1 MVIIASHTAG
11 GNLTVFLPRKHPR
24 LCPRSLTTWMAAKL
38 SSSYYNHLI
47 TEAPPC
53 ALPVFFFFFLLL
65 YLQDCCETCCITS
78 KVILM
83 RECTGITCCSKWCP
97 HDNGRA
103 EVDQTGEHL
112 IRKKNTKKKLLCSCL
127 YRSLFHECFY
137 QKGLAGVSVSE
148 RGIRKEVDLRS
159 LSRSPGR
166 NSNKQ
171 SWSQA
176 VWFKNKHSG
185 DARRGKAHGVYVRLE
200 HTDETKKGVWGRD
213 WTLNL

>member
-53 ALPVFFFFFLLL
+53 ALPVFFFFFTSIFTGLLWDVL
-65 YLQDCCETCCITS
+65 HNQQSYSHER
-78 KVILM
+78 M
-83 RECTGITCCSKWCP
+83 HW
-97 HDNGRA
+97 DNLLFKMMSSWQRQSRSGSNRRA
-103 EVDQTGEHL
+103 LDT
-112 IRKKNTKKKLLCSCL
+112 KKNTTKNYCAPACTGVCFTSAFTKKDSLVFLFRSEASEKKLTFAVWAALL
-127 YRSLFHECFY
+127 GEI
-137 QKGLAGVSVSE
+137 A
-148 RGIRKEVDLRS
+148 
-159 LSRSPGR
+159 
-166 NSNKQ
+166 NKQ

>member
-53 ALPVFFFFFLLL
+53 ALPVFFFFFFTSIFTGLLWDVL
-65 YLQDCCETCCITS
+65 HNQQSYSHER
-78 KVILM
+78 M
-83 RECTGITCCSKWCP
+83 HW
-97 HDNGRA
+97 DNLLFKMMSSWQRQSRSGSNRRA
-103 EVDQTGEHL
+103 LD
-112 IRKKNTKKKLLCSCL
+112 TKKKLLCSCL

>member
-24 LCPRSLTTWMAAKL
+24 LCPRSLTTWIVAKL

-53 ALPVFFFFFLLL
+53 ALPVFFFFFTSIFTGLLWDVL
-65 YLQDCCETCCITS
+65 HNQQSYSHER
-78 KVILM
+78 M
-83 RECTGITCCSKWCP
+83 HW
-97 HDNGRA
+97 DNLLFKMMSSWQRQSRSGSNRRA
-103 EVDQTGEHL
+103 LDT
-112 IRKKNTKKKLLCSCL
+112 KKKHKKKLLCSCL

-200 HTDETKKGVWGRD
+200 HTDETKKGV
-213 WTLNL
+213 

>member
-53 ALPVFFFFFLLL
+53 ALPVFFFFFTSIFTGLLWDVL
-65 YLQDCCETCCITS
+65 HNQQSYSHER
-78 KVILM
+78 M
-83 RECTGITCCSKWCP
+83 HW
-97 HDNGRA
+97 DNLLFKMMSSWQRQSRSGSNRRA
-103 EVDQTGEHL
+103 LDT
-112 IRKKNTKKKLLCSCL
+112 KKKHKKKLLCSCL

-200 HTDETKKGVWGRD
+200 HTDETKKGV
-213 WTLNL
+213 

>member
-24 LCPRSLTTWMAAKL
+24 LCPRSLTTWIVAKL

-65 YLQDCCETCCITS
+65 YLQDCCETCYITS

-112 IRKKNTKKKLLCSCL
+112 IQKKNTKKNYCAPACTGVCFTSAFTKKDSLVFLFRSEASEKKLTFAVWAALLGEIATNSP
-127 YRSLFHECFY
+127 
-137 QKGLAGVSVSE
+137 GVK
-148 RGIRKEVDLRS
+148 RCDLRINIAAM
-159 LSRSPGR
+159 RGEE
-166 NSNKQ
+166 
-171 SWSQA
+171 
-176 VWFKNKHSG
+176 KHT
-185 DARRGKAHGVYVRLE
+185 AF
-200 HTDETKKGVWGRD
+200 T
-213 WTLNL
+213 

>member
-112 IRKKNTKKKLLCSCL
+112 IRKKNTKKTIVLLPVQEYVSRVLLPKRTRWCFCFGARHQK
-127 YRSLFHECFY
+127 RSWPSQFEP
-137 QKGLAGVSVSE
+137 
-148 RGIRKEVDLRS
+148 
-159 LSRSPGR
+159 LSWE
-166 NSNKQ
+166 K
-171 SWSQA
+171 
-176 VWFKNKHSG
+176 
-185 DARRGKAHGVYVRLE
+185 
-200 HTDETKKGVWGRD
+200 
-213 WTLNL
+213 

>member
-53 ALPVFFFFFLLL
+53 ALPVFFFFFFTSIFTGLLWDVL
-65 YLQDCCETCCITS
+65 HNQQSYSHER
-78 KVILM
+78 M
-83 RECTGITCCSKWCP
+83 HW
-97 HDNGRA
+97 DNLLFKMMSSWQRQSRSGSNRRA
-103 EVDQTGEHL
+103 LD
-112 IRKKNTKKKLLCSCL
+112 IKKKTQKKLLCSCL

-166 NSNKQ
+166 NSKQ
-171 SWSQA
+171 TVLES
-176 VWFKNKHSG
+176 SG
-185 DARRGKAHGVYVRLE
+185 VI
-200 HTDETKKGVWGRD
+200 
-213 WTLNL
+213 

>member
-53 ALPVFFFFFLLL
+53 ALPVFFFFFFTSIFTGLLWDVL
-65 YLQDCCETCCITS
+65 HNQQSYSHER
-78 KVILM
+78 M
-83 RECTGITCCSKWCP
+83 HW
-97 HDNGRA
+97 DNLLFKMMSSWQRQSRSGSNRRA
-103 EVDQTGEHL
+103 LD
-112 IRKKNTKKKLLCSCL
+112 TKKKLLCSCL

-200 HTDETKKGVWGRD
+200 HTDETKKGV
-213 WTLNL
+213 